1 MKSPRRLAVALL
13 SIAFVS
19 LFLGRS
25 HGPSERATASSS
37 LPPARVDPPNAQR
50 PRVVLGNGSDVRALA
65 SDGTHAWAATSG
77 GLDRYDLVTRERV
90 HFGVES
96 GLDTLDVRAVHLV
109 FAFVVVD
116 TAESRCVR
124 AEDAGGAFRCERAR
138 PPAPVA
144 PSLETFEGAP
154 VVARVAAKDGAL
166 VGTRGRGVFFAP
178 AADASRPVRLDPEE
192 NAPAS
197 FVRKI
202 VFYKDRA
209 WLGTF
214 DDGLLELPADACA
227 LAQKPELTLSATR
240 SRAPVRMVNDLA
252 QANGTLFVAA
262 NEGLFF
268 TRDGGAFERLD
279 AIPRGATGIAA
290 FRDHVFVTTTSALWR
305 IKVSGRRPI
314 IDGNWWRPAGTR
326 SLQGV
331 AVSAERAWLASEDR
345 GLIRFD
351 ARAASPTFE
360 AVDRLSGAPT
370 SWVVAVASDGRG
382 GAFAATLRDGV
393 FHVSS
398 AGALETVPGAPSAW
412 TLDASFED
420 DELCVGTQAG
430 AACYADWTKLPTRVF
445 AGLPD
450 ARVHDVQHLGPA
462 LLLATEAGIAA
473 T

>member
-1 MKSPRRLAVALL
+1 MTSPRTLAVALL
-13 SIAFVS
+13 SVAFVS
-19 LFLGRS
+19 LIVGGI
-25 HGPSERATASSS
+25 HAPTERATASA
-37 LPPARVDPPNAQR
+37 LPPARVDPPNAER

-65 SDGTHAWAATSG
+65 SDGTHAWSATSG

-109 FAFVVVD
+109 LAFVVVE
-116 TAESRCVR
+116 TAESRCVL
-124 AEDAGGAFRCERAR
+124 AGAAFRCERAR

-154 VVARVAAKDGAL
+154 VVARVAAKDGAI

-178 AADASRPVRLDPEE
+178 AGEATRAVRLDPEE

-197 FVRKI
+197 FVRKV
-202 VFYKDRA
+202 VFYKNRA

-214 DDGLLELPADACA
+214 DDGLLEVPADARA
-227 LAQKPELTLSATR
+227 LAQAPELALSATR

-252 QANGTLFVAA
+252 QASGTLFVAA

-279 AIPRGATGIAA
+279 AVPRGVTGIAA

-305 IKVSGRRPI
+305 IRVAGRRPT

-331 AVSAERAWLASEDR
+331 AISGESAWLASEDR
-345 GLIRFD
+345 GVIRFD

-360 AVDRLSGAPT
+360 AVDRLAGAPT

-393 FHVSS
+393 FHVSD
-398 AGALETVPGAPSAW
+398 AGALATVPGAPSAW
-412 TLDASFED
+412 TLDASFEN

-430 AACYADWTKLPTRVF
+430 AACYADWTKPPTRVF

-450 ARVHDVQHLGPA
+450 ARVHDVQHVGPA